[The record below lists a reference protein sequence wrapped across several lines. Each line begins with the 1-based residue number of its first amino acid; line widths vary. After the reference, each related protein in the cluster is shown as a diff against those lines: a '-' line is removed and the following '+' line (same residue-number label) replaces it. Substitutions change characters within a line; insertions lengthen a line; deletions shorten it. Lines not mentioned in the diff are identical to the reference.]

1 MNLREVDRTMDN
13 IYHPTSA
20 TMPGVKLYAVFLLT
34 SLLAAGADLR
44 LGIIGT
50 DTSHVIA
57 FTRIL
62 NEASLPDHVDGAR
75 VVAAFKGGSK
85 DVKDSATRV
94 DKFAE
99 ELKTKW
105 KVEFTPD
112 IASLCRKVDAVLLES
127 LDGRAH
133 LEEAKTVIAAGKPM
147 FIDKPLASTL
157 EDARSIA
164 RLAKSAG
171 VPWFSSSSLRFG
183 EIGTTMKYPDT
194 LGVTTWGPG
203 PIEEHHHLEL
213 SWYAIHPIEM
223 LYTLMGTG
231 CEEVSRTYTDGAD
244 VVVGRWRGGRIGTV
258 RALRP
263 YGGYGAV
270 VFRAKSVVQSN
281 PKAEAGY
288 RPLLIEIVKFFET
301 KQPPVSNDETLEIF
315 AFMDA
320 AQRSKA
326 AGGAPMKLR

>member
-1 MNLREVDRTMDN
+1 MNLREVARSMDN
-13 IYHPTSA
+13 THHPTSA
-20 TMPGVKLYAVFLLT
+20 TMPGVKLFAIFLLT

-62 NEASLPDHVDGAR
+62 NDASLPDHVDGAR

-85 DVKDSATRV
+85 DVKESATRV

-127 LDGRAH
+127 VDGRTH
-133 LEEAKTVIAAGKPM
+133 LEQAKIVIAAGKPM

-157 EDARSIA
+157 EDARAIA
-164 RLAKSAG
+164 RLAKDAG
-171 VPWFSSSSLRFG
+171 VPWFSASSLRFD
-183 EIGTTMKYPDT
+183 EIGTTMKFPDT
-194 LGVTTWGPG
+194 MGAMTWGPG

-223 LYTLMGTG
+223 LYALMGTG

-244 VVVGRWRGGRIGTV
+244 VLVGRWRGGRIGTV

-263 YGGYGAV
+263 YATYGAV
-270 VFRAKSVVQSN
+270 VFKKPEGKSQNVTAQVVEE
-281 PKAEAGY
+281 PHVGYAELV
-288 RPLLIEIVKFFET
+288 REIVKFMET
-301 KQPPVSNDETLEIF
+301 KQAPV
-315 AFMDA
+315 
-320 AQRSKA
+320 
-326 AGGAPMKLR
+326 